1 MTTPR
6 DFDLIVVGTESEA
19 CLSAIAA
26 QRAGAR
32 TALVV
37 PAGELLGGLLTQD
50 GLAFVDRDSRHLLP
64 PDQSPQD
71 GLFGQ
76 FLARSGVP
84 LVALDPR
91 RGDSTLRSM
100 LQEAGVTVVHAT
112 WRQLAVEGD
121 RAVALVMADGSALT
135 SRHFLDATPDGDLAE
150 AAGMRFTSGF
160 SEYGLTRFLGVSPLP
175 RVHGVSP
182 DRIMETA
189 SALAADADLEALRRR
204 HFGDRAFL
212 DLERGID
219 YVLIGPPH
227 LGLAFQRWRERAG
240 LVSRYPLEADGFN
253 IAVLGPETTSWN
265 GLLYFS
271 EDIAT
276 LLRLSR
282 EGADDFFRQEARHFE
297 RFLKEGL
304 GWKEARVELPEG
316 VYVRQTRHAL
326 GTRHRLTL
334 DEIASNYAQGSVGT
348 FCYYPDFR
356 GFRAVSV
363 PNPLTAHVILEA
375 GLFRGLR
382 NLGIA
387 SRAGGYTP
395 FAHSLCRLVQYNVTL
410 GTALGVA
417 AALTDDDL
425 GALSLTELRAKLFR
439 QGILADD
446 PAGLE
451 RNMNARIALKTDPI
465 LTLET
470 E

>member
-1 MTTPR
+1 MTIPR
-6 DFDLIVVGTESEA
+6 DFDLIVVGTETEA
-19 CLSAIAA
+19 CLSAVAA

-37 PAGELLGGLLTQD
+37 PGGELLGGLLTED

-64 PDQSPQD
+64 PDQSHED

-76 FLARSGVP
+76 FLARAGVP
-84 LVALDPR
+84 LVALDPL
-91 RGDSTLRSM
+91 RGDRALGDMLRES
-100 LQEAGVTVVHAT
+100 GVTVVTASWQH
-112 WRQLAVEGD
+112 LVVEGD
-121 RAVALVMADGSALT
+121 RAVALGLADGSALT
-135 SRHFLDATPDGDLAE
+135 ARHFLDATPDGDLAE
-150 AAGMRFTSGF
+150 AAGMRFAAGF
-160 SEYGLTRFLGVSPLP
+160 SEYGLSRYLGVSPLP

-182 DRIMETA
+182 ERIMETA
-189 SALAADADLEALRRR
+189 GALARDAELEALRRR
-204 HFGDRAFL
+204 NFGDRAFL
-212 DLERGID
+212 DLERGSD
-219 YVLIGPPH
+219 YVLVGPPH
-227 LGLAFQRWRERAG
+227 LGLAFQRWRERQG
-240 LVSRYPLEADGFN
+240 LVDLYPLEADGFN
-253 IAVLGPETTSWN
+253 VAVLGPETTSWN

-271 EDIAT
+271 EDLAT

-282 EGADDFFRQEARHFE
+282 DGADAYFRQEAQHFE
-297 RFLKEGL
+297 RFMRDDL
-304 GWKEARVELPEG
+304 GWQEARVELPEG

-334 DEIASNYAQGSVGT
+334 DEIASNYATGSVGT

-375 GLFRGLR
+375 GLFGGLR

-417 AALTDDDL
+417 AAMTERDL
-425 GALSLTELRAKLFR
+425 GALSVTELRAELSR
-439 QGILADD
+439 QGLLAAD

-451 RNMNARIALKTDPI
+451 RNLNARTALKTDPI

-470 E
+470 V